1 MARDWRAV
9 VRAHFSPTDLE
20 REPEILDELSQHL
33 ADIYDE
39 ARADGRTDDDAFA
52 IACAAL
58 PKERDRLGRD
68 LVTARR
74 SLPGLI
80 ADRWTEPALQVTAGN
95 GTVGTWLSG
104 LRRDVIYALKSLRRA
119 PGYVAVALL
128 TLALGIGANS
138 AIFAAVDTIL
148 LRPMPY
154 AHPDR
159 LVVPLSEHVARGIL
173 ANASVSY
180 ADYADWRSA
189 SDIFEAVALWRPVT
203 VDLTGVGQPERIRTV
218 QVSREYFQV
227 MTMTP
232 VVGRT
237 ILPADHEGQAPRVA
251 VISSG
256 LWQRLFGGTPD
267 AVGRTVRI
275 GGVPHEIV
283 GVVPSRAVFPNEVS
297 LILPLP
303 ARMSD
308 DTLTRRDNMIFFSIA
323 RLRDGVSLEQGNAL
337 LATIAARIEREHPES
352 RKGWTNRLQPVREFL
367 VSEGVR
373 RGLWVLLAAVGAVL
387 LIGCANLAH
396 LGLVR
401 GLGRA
406 RELGVRI
413 ALGASR
419 ARLVREL
426 GAECLLIG
434 AAGAIAGVVLAV
446 WMIHALAAI
455 APPETPFIE
464 DLGLDVRVLA
474 ATTILTVLAVLL
486 AGVLPAIA
494 TSRVQPGPALKDGSP
509 GAGSSRRVRLLR
521 HSLIVVE
528 IAGAVILLAG
538 SALLIRSFW
547 RLQHVDPGVDVD
559 RVLAARITLS
569 RRYDSDAQSAAF
581 FQRLIERLDAQPGVQ
596 SSAATSFVPIGGGGF
611 GLGRVFLA
619 EGWPEPPA
627 GRDVSAQWNVVT
639 PEYFRTIGIPLLQGR
654 SFTRD
659 DRADSTPV
667 AIVSQS
673 FATRMFG
680 SESPLGKRARSWR
693 DENVL
698 REIVGI
704 VGEVRY
710 TGLSEREIWR
720 QFYVPHT
727 QNSWGLMNIVMR
739 SAADSPAALEST
751 IRREVRA
758 IDPDLAV
765 SNVATLRAI
774 ARDSVAGERYMAVL
788 LSMLAATALALGA
801 IGIYGVISHVVSMR
815 QRELGLRAALGAS
828 PRQLKGLVLVQG
840 LRLTIIGLAIGLT
853 VSLATSRLLQRL
865 LYETEPR
872 DPAAYIATV
881 SMIAI
886 AAGLA
891 CLGPARRAARV
902 DPLTSLREA

>member
-1 MARDWRAV
+1 MTRDWRAV
-9 VRAHFSPTDLE
+9 VRAHLSPADLE
-20 REPEILDELSQHL
+20 REPEILDELAQHL
-33 ADIYDE
+33 ADLYDE

-52 IACAAL
+52 LACAAL

-74 SLPGLI
+74 ALPGLI
-80 ADRWTEPALQVTAGN
+80 ADRWTEPALEMQARN
-95 GTVGTWLSG
+95 GTVGTLLTG
-104 LRRDVIYALKSLRRA
+104 IRRDVIHALKSLRHA

-154 AHPDR
+154 AHADR
-159 LVVPLSEHVARGIL
+159 LVVPLSENVARGTI

-180 ADYADWRSA
+180 ADYDDWRRE

-203 VDLTGVGQPERIRTV
+203 VDLTGVGQPERIPAV
-218 QVSREYFQV
+218 QVAREYFQV

-232 VVGRT
+232 VAGRT
-237 ILPADHEGQAPRVA
+237 LLPADHESQAPRVA

-275 GGVPHEIV
+275 AGVPHEIV
-283 GVVPSRAVFPNEVS
+283 GVVPARVVFPQEAS

-308 DTLTRRDNMIFFSIA
+308 DVLTRRDNLIFFSIA
-323 RLRDGVSLEQGNAL
+323 RLREGVSLERGNAL
-337 LATIAARIEREHPES
+337 LATIAARIERDHPES

-367 VSEGVR
+367 VSEDLR

-401 GLGRA
+401 GVDRA
-406 RELGVRI
+406 RELSVRI

-419 ARLVREL
+419 WRLVREL
-426 GAECLLIG
+426 AIECLLIG
-434 AAGAIAGVVLAV
+434 GAGAAAGVAVAI
-446 WMIHALAAI
+446 WMIHGLAAI
-455 APPETPFIE
+455 APPDTPFIE
-464 DLGLDVRVLA
+464 DLGLDLRVLA
-474 ATTILTVLAVLL
+474 ATTGVTVLAVLL

-521 HSLIVVE
+521 HSLIVAE

-538 SALLIRSFW
+538 AALLIRSFW
-547 RLQHVDPGVDVD
+547 QLQHVNPGVDVD
-559 RVLAARITLS
+559 RVLTARLTLS
-569 RRYDSDAQSAAF
+569 QRYDSSEQSAAF
-581 FQRLIERLDAQPGVQ
+581 FQRLIERLDAQPGIQ

-627 GRDVSAQWNVVT
+627 GREVSAQWNVVT

-654 SFTRD
+654 SFSRD

-667 AIVSQS
+667 VIVSQS

-680 SESPLGKRARSWR
+680 DESPLGKRTRSWR

-698 REIVGI
+698 REIVGV

-710 TGLSEREIWR
+710 TGLNEREIWK
-720 QFYVPHT
+720 QVYVPHT
-727 QNSWGLMNIVMR
+727 QNSWGLMNVVVR
-739 SAADSPAALEST
+739 SAAGSPAALEPAV
-751 IRREVRA
+751 RREVRA
-758 IDPDLAV
+758 LDPDLAV
-765 SNVATLRAI
+765 SNVATLRAV
-774 ARDSVAGERYMAVL
+774 ARDSVAAERYLTML
-788 LSMLAATALALGA
+788 LSMLAVTALALGA
-801 IGIYGVISHVVSMR
+801 IGIYGVISHVVSLR

-828 PRQLKGLVLVQG
+828 PRQLKSLVLVQG
-840 LRLTIIGLAIGLT
+840 LRLTAIGLT
-853 VSLATSRLLQRL
+853 IGLAGSLTAAWLLQRL

-872 DPAAYIATV
+872 DPAVYVATV

-902 DPLTSLREA
+902 DPLTSLRDS